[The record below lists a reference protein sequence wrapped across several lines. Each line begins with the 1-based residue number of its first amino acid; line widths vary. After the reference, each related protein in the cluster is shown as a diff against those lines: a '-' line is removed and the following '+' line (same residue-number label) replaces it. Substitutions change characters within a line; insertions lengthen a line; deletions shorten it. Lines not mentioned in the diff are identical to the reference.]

1 MRYRHSRFSRIR
13 GYSVVLPDF
22 RAGTGGEHDMMAFCK
37 KLWEDTAGQGL
48 AEYALLLGMIVIG
61 VIVLLQGM
69 GISIRTLFTKTNSEL
84 ETAASAAS

>member
-1 MRYRHSRFSRIR
+1 M
-13 GYSVVLPDF
+13 
-22 RAGTGGEHDMMAFCK
+22 TAFCK
-37 KLWEDTAGQGL
+37 KLWDDTSGQGL

-69 GISIRTLFTKTNSEL
+69 GISIRTLFTKANSEL